1 MSKSARTARDYAE
14 ASLRDL
20 TSHYLELIEA
30 GARDRLDGRP
40 RTIHHALE
48 RLAVSEAISRYV
60 KDGRQVDVLA
70 ALNAGA
76 SWRSVGD
83 VVDAPVAQLRA
94 EFERW
99 VTGQRALY
107 DALQQERPDARPVGM
122 SPPHGAAALR
132 LAAAAGERR
141 EEPFG
146 RDS

>member
-1 MSKSARTARDYAE
+1 MSESSRTARDYAE
-14 ASLRDL
+14 TSLRDL
-20 TSHYLELIEA
+20 ATYYLDMLEA
-30 GARDRLDGRP
+30 AAHARLDGQAA
-40 RTIHHALE
+40 TLQHALD
-48 RLAVSEAISRYV
+48 RLAISEAISRYV
-60 KDGRQVDVLA
+60 KDGRQVAVLA

-122 SPPHGAAALR
+122 SPAHGDAALR
-132 LAAAAGERR
+132 LAAAADRDDR
-141 EEPFG
+141 G
-146 RDS
+146 RCRG